1 MFVAMAV
8 LHSKWGTRRAAEPAN
23 KNLPSGRLRPRIVE
37 KIARIPLGARLH
49 LRHAMRGN
57 GTVNGAE
64 RIDIPRRRAGC
75 SSLALSPKA
84 AVEFA
89 EQFAAALLGGI

>member
-8 LHSKWGTRRAAEPAN
+8 LHAKSGTGYAAEPAN
-23 KNLPSGRLRPRIVE
+23 KNLLSGRLRPRIVE
-37 KIARIPLGARLH
+37 KIARIPLGARLQ

-64 RIDIPRRRAGC
+64 RM
-75 SSLALSPKA
+75 
-84 AVEFA
+84 
-89 EQFAAALLGGI
+89 